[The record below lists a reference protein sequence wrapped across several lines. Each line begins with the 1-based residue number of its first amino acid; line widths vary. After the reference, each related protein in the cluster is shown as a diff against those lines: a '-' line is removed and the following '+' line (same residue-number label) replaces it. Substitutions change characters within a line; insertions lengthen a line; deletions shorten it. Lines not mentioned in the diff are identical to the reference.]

1 MIKKVAF
8 LFVFLISISFL
19 QAQLLWKITGNG
31 LKKPSYLFG
40 THHLIPIDF
49 LDSVPGL
56 FRAFNSCENVVGEMV
71 MNNVDAMG
79 RIQQAAMMPKH
90 IKMKD
95 LFNESEYELVD
106 AELKSTLRF
115 GLKELAMMNPA
126 LIVTMYETELYKKQF
141 GFTDNSQTDSYFQLV
156 AAEKG
161 MKVVG
166 LESIDQQIAI
176 LFGNTSFQRQ
186 ADILVETVM
195 NKDSI
200 MQDMKQLN
208 DLYKAGKTDELARL
222 AQKREKVTDMTDAE
236 YARLVDDRNAEWL
249 TRLPALMNEAP
260 NFIAVGALHLGG
272 EKGLV
277 KLLQKAGYKVK
288 EVTAANP

>member
-1 MIKKVAF
+1 MLKKAVF
-8 LFVFLISISFL
+8 LFVFLISISFI

-56 FRAFNSCENVVGEMV
+56 FKAFNSCDNVVGEMV
-71 MNNVDAMG
+71 INNVDAMA
-79 RIQQAAMMPKH
+79 RIQQAAMLPKH
-90 IKMKD
+90 IKIKD
-95 LFNESEYELVD
+95 LLTESEYELVD
-106 AELKSTLRF
+106 TELKSVLKF

-126 LIVTMYETELYKKQF
+126 LIITMYETELYKKQF

-161 MKVVG
+161 KKVVG

-176 LFGNTSFQRQ
+176 LFGNTSYQRQ
-186 ADILVETVM
+186 ADILVETVI

-208 DLYKAGKTDELARL
+208 NLYKSGKTDEMAQL
-222 AQKREKVTDMTDAE
+222 AQKSEKVTDMTDAE

-260 NFIAVGALHLGG
+260 SFIAVGALHLGG

-288 EVTAANP
+288 EVTPNP